1 MKGTQI
7 DDWGHI
13 RNNISSLWSNST
25 SSQTDAVDTS
35 CMMICSSHKM
45 WSISTR
51 TKTLITRYFNQTA
64 GAPSIHVVITRQP
77 LEKECEEAWRS
88 RSSWSHLDLFLGG
101 FRAVGLLA
109 GHDAVEVLRFAQQDL
124 DLEPMQEHVFRN
136 DPICYTQTETKGV
149 HNKECGQMKNKLG
162 KIMSP
167 WLYGQ
172 ADP

>member
-1 MKGTQI
+1 ML
-7 DDWGHI
+7 
-13 RNNISSLWSNST
+13 SSLANLWKRN
-25 SSQTDAVDTS
+25 ARRPGEVDPA
-35 CMMICSSHKM
+35 
-45 WSISTR
+45 R
-51 TKTLITRYFNQTA
+51 
-64 GAPSIHVVITRQP
+64 
-77 LEKECEEAWRS
+77 
-88 RSSWSHLDLFLGG
+88 SHLDLFLGG
-101 FRAVGLLA
+101 FRAVGFLA

-149 HNKECGQMKNKLG
+149 HNKECDQMKNKLG